1 MMNRKLTL
9 VCIILMIISLVPP
22 VFSTADAE
30 TVQDLTVDE
39 GESKSYSYQQMIVDG
54 DISVRGT
61 LELKDVQLILDSS
74 EENIFR
80 IEESGTLN
88 IQNSEILSYQDYVKR
103 EITYNLS
110 EGYNMIS
117 LPFLREDDSIRS
129 VLSPFEGN
137 YDIARYYDA
146 EKNTFPSY
154 MPYRSDVFNDLDN
167 IDESMGIIL
176 NITEPVDVT
185 LGGYIPKR
193 PSWELYEGDNWISY
207 PYTEPKFASNVF
219 SDIKD
224 DIEAIRTQ
232 TTGESGGD
240 WEEISMSDTMYPG
253 KGYNIDMLNH
263 TNLTL
268 DVSYGISENDA
279 LNMDETG
286 GMNLEFMRGS
296 SGSITDTEIKGSGM
310 EEGRPDITVRS
321 NSVKIERCD
330 FTDNHIGL
338 RVDSCNPVVRDNHFQ
353 GSVKAGMDI
362 ISSSITI
369 ESNDFISSSGHAMT
383 VKEGSPDIIDNQISG
398 EAGIYLKD
406 SDAVIKENNIS
417 DILGNGI
424 SASGGGPIVE
434 DNYFL
439 SNNKASVHSKSSN
452 ITIRSN
458 TFVGEDGAI
467 FLQGGKPVIQD
478 NIIEGGG
485 YGIQI
490 KSSEAVIED
499 NAMTETNG
507 WAIRV
512 TGTAN
517 TSISRNEMTRCTSGM
532 YLSGISISAL
542 NNTVEDCRGIGI
554 EADNCTD
561 LNLAENMISNN
572 EGNGILFTN
581 SFGAIFDNTVSNN
594 YGGVHLRDSSPQI
607 SNNTIANNN
616 LFGISMTGGS
626 PLIDN
631 DVISGNKNNAIKC
644 DGASPMIRTTSVT
657 GSKYHLYMLSSN
669 VTAINS
675 FILEEQ
681 VWKTVDSTLTL
692 LNRFEVST
700 DEDKTLDGYP
710 LIEKLPPGARIR
722 GYRTDDN
729 VTVRN
734 RQGYIDFTPP
744 ENEFGLMTIIFEI
757 SVSGQRSDFPVVLN
771 VTPINDPPS
780 ISQQQVNITYKPT
793 KVTWSIVYTDPDNEL
808 PKSVEVVIDGDGY
821 PMKEHNLSDH
831 NTSDGKRYYYEK
843 YLEPGGHEYH
853 FIVKENNTLGKDI
866 TKKTVTKTI
875 SLEPES
881 VSFSNLVV
889 IAIMA
894 AIMLFLLI
902 FGVYYSI
909 RKNKKNRNGGAS
921 SDKKDDKTK
930 EESPVD
936 LVEKLE
942 NELNSL
948 SMKKEDKDDLNVL
961 KKKNEI
967 EAGDYFSEYGSEIS
981 TLHRIKSLPVLH
993 KRHHDDETN
1002 EVEEKQEIIGEEW
1015 EKKEERVEHIDERDI
1030 GDSGSTEEVIEDDEA
1045 PNQQEGEQDQEGPKT
1060 DLIQMVGDVDVGEE
1074 EDKEL
1079 VLGEGEEIQEED
1091 IKKKHRV
1098 IKTSKKEVV
1107 KKKTRVLKGE
1117 GQEDTS
1123 DDDSPKS
1130 DNENLDQVG
1139 MKKRKRVIKD

>member
-1 MMNRKLTL
+1 MMNRKVTL
-9 VCIILMIISLVPP
+9 VCIMLMIISLVPP
-22 VFSTADAE
+22 ILSSTAAE
-30 TVQDLTVDE
+30 TVGDLTVEE
-39 GESKSYSYQQMIVDG
+39 GELESYSYQQLIVRG
-54 DISVRGT
+54 DMSIKGT

-74 EENIFR
+74 EENTFQV
-80 IEESGTLN
+80 EESGTLQ
-88 IQNSEILSYQDYVKR
+88 IQNSEIISYQDYVKR

-117 LPFLREDDSIRS
+117 LPFIREDDSTRS

-137 YDIARYYDA
+137 YDIARWYDA
-146 EKNTFPSY
+146 EKKIFPSY

-167 IDESMGIIL
+167 IDESMGIVL
-176 NITEPVDVT
+176 NITEPVEVT
-185 LGGYIPKR
+185 MGGYIPKN

-207 PYTEPKFASNVF
+207 PYTEPKIASNVF
-219 SDIKD
+219 SDISD

-232 TTGESGGD
+232 TSGESGSD
-240 WEEISMSDTMYPG
+240 WEELSMSDTLYPG
-253 KGYNIDMLNH
+253 KGYNIDILNH

-296 SGSITDTEIKGSGM
+296 SGTITDTEIKGSGM
-310 EEGRPDITVRS
+310 GEGRPDITVSS

-338 RVDSCNPVVRDNHFQ
+338 RVDSCNPIVRDNHFQ
-353 GSVKAGMDI
+353 GSVRAGLDI
-362 ISSSITI
+362 LSSTATI
-369 ESNDFISSSGHAMT
+369 ESNEFNSSAGHAIT

-398 EAGIYLKD
+398 EAGIYLED
-406 SDAVIKENNIS
+406 SDAVIKENNIE
-417 DILGNGI
+417 DVTGNGI
-424 SASGGGPIVE
+424 YASGGGPIVE

-439 SNNKASVHSKSSN
+439 SNNKASIHSDSSN

-467 FLQGGKPVIQD
+467 FLEGGRPTIQD
-478 NIIEGGG
+478 NIIDGGG
-485 YGIQI
+485 YGIQL

-499 NAMTETNG
+499 NSITEANG

-512 TGTAN
+512 TDTTN
-517 TSISRNEMTRCTSGM
+517 TSIYQNEITRCSSGM
-532 YLSGISISAL
+532 YLSGIGISAL
-542 NNTVEDCRGIGI
+542 NNTIEDCRGIGI

-561 LNLAENMISNN
+561 INLAENLISNN
-572 EGNGILFTN
+572 EGNGILLTN
-581 SFGAIFDNTVSNN
+581 SFGALFDNTVSNN
-594 YGGVHLRDSSPQI
+594 YGGVHLIDSSPQI

-616 LFGISMTGGS
+616 LFGISITGGS

-631 DVISGNKNNAIKC
+631 DVISNNKNNAIKC

-675 FILEEQ
+675 FILEEY
-681 VWKTVDSTLTL
+681 VWKTVDSTLTI
-692 LNRFEVST
+692 LNRFEVAT
-700 DEDKTLDGYP
+700 DEDETLNDYP

-744 ENEFGLMTIIFEI
+744 ENKFGLMTIIFEI

-771 VTPINDPPS
+771 VTPLNDPPS

-808 PKSVEVVIDGDGY
+808 PSSVEVVIDGDGY
-821 PMKEHNLSDH
+821 PMKEHNLSDL

-843 YLEPGGHEYH
+843 YLEPGGHEYY
-853 FIVKENNTLGKDI
+853 FIVRENNTLGKDI

-894 AIMLFLLI
+894 AIMLLLLI
-902 FGVYYSI
+902 FGVYYSM
-909 RKNKKNRNGGAS
+909 RKNNKNRNGGTS
-921 SDKKDDKTK
+921 SDKKDDKIK

-936 LVEKLE
+936 LVERLE
-942 NELNSL
+942 RELNSL
-948 SMKKEDKDDLNVL
+948 SMKKQDKDELKVL
-961 KKKNEI
+961 KKKDEI
-967 EAGDYFSEYGSEIS
+967 EAGDYFSEYSSEIS

-993 KRHHDDETN
+993 KRHHDESKDA
-1002 EVEEKQEIIGEEW
+1002 EEQEEIIHQEQEG
-1015 EKKEERVEHIDERDI
+1015 KEELEEHIDERELE
-1030 GDSGSTEEVIEDDEA
+1030 DSGSTEEVIEDDET
-1045 PNQQEGEQDQEGPKT
+1045 PSQQEGEQGQEGPKT

-1074 EDKEL
+1074 EDGEL
-1079 VLGEGEEIQEED
+1079 VLGEDEETQEED

-1117 GQEDTS
+1117 GDEKNS
-1123 DDDSPKS
+1123 YDDSS
-1130 DNENLDQVG
+1130 ENGNNNLDQVG
-1139 MKKRKRVIKD
+1139 LKKRKRVIKD